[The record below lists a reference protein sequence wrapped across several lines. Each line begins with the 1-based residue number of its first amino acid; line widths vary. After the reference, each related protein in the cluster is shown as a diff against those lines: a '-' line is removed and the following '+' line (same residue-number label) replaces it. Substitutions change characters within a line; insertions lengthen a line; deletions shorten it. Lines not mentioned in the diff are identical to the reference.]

1 MDKFTELKIDVKTE
15 GTGRAAQKGD
25 TVAVHYTGHLTDGT
39 VFDSSYDRGEP
50 IEFPVGVGMVI
61 PGWDQSLLGMREGT
75 AARLS
80 IPSDLGYGPYG
91 AAGVIPP
98 HADLIF
104 DIELV
109 KVG

>member
-1 MDKFTELKIDVKTE
+1 
-15 GTGRAAQKGD
+15 
-25 TVAVHYTGHLTDGT
+25 
-39 VFDSSYDRGEP
+39 
-50 IEFPVGVGMVI
+50 MVI

>member
-1 MDKFTELKIDVKTE
+1 MEKFTQLVIDVQTE
-15 GTGRAAQKGD
+15 GQGRAAQQGD
-25 TVAVHYTGHLTDGT
+25 TVSVHYTGQLTDGT

-61 PGWDQSLLGMREGT
+61 PGWDQALLGMREGT

-80 IPSDLGYGPYG
+80 IPSDLAYGPYG

-98 HADLIF
+98 NADLIF